1 MATTGEIP
9 TTQLLISSGNGPV
22 ARTVLQTPLRDAE
35 PSEIPVIDVSSLC
48 KDSST
53 LADRQAV
60 ARQIRDAATNTGFFY
75 IAQHGIPAPT
85 TAAAHAAVLDFFRQ
99 PVETKMQA
107 SINRSARFNGYK
119 PAATQRINPFESV
132 DVRESFS
139 WVYDPRYDPT
149 VEDPSKIP
157 PEAAAH
163 LCLEDFPWEATA
175 NLPQF
180 KAAVVDYWRA
190 CLGLARALVRAFALA
205 LDLDEHFFDEKVTY
219 PDAVLAMNY
228 YPPIPKPTGDDAATG
243 RAQSEQEVSIG
254 SHTDF
259 QLFTILWQDDNG
271 GLQVLN
277 RQGQWINAKPIE
289 GTLVVNIA
297 DYLQRITNDRYI
309 STVHRAQNWSGR
321 ERVSMP
327 FFVGFNWNESCGV
340 LDSCVAEG
348 EEKRYEE
355 ISCSEWVTRRA
366 KAMYKTE
373 GFSNEKT
380 AVPSS

>member
-1 MATTGEIP
+1 MATSEIP
-9 TTQLLISSGNGPV
+9 TTQLLISSGNGP
-22 ARTVLQTPLRDAE
+22 
-35 PSEIPVIDVSSLC
+35 PSEIPVIDVSGL
-48 KDSST
+48 SSAS

-60 ARQIRDAATNTGFFY
+60 ARQIKDAATNTGFFY
-75 IAQHGIPAPT
+75 ISRHGIPRQT
-85 TAAAHAAVLDFFRQ
+85 TAAAHAACLDFFRQ
-99 PVETKMQA
+99 PVAVKSRA
-107 SINRSARFNGYK
+107 SIDRSRRFNGYK
-119 PAATQRINPFESV
+119 AAATQRINPFESV

-139 WVYDPRYDPT
+139 WAYDPRFDPA
-149 VEDPSKIP
+149 VADVADIP
-157 PEAAAH
+157 PEVASH
-163 LCLEDFPWEATA
+163 LTLEDFPWEATA
-175 NLPQF
+175 NMPQI
-180 KAAVVDYWRA
+180 KAAIVDYWRS

-205 LDLDEHFFDEKVTY
+205 LDLDEHFFDSKVTY
-219 PDAVLAMNY
+219 PDAVLAMNC
-228 YPPIPKPTGDDAATG
+228 YPPIPKPTGNDVLG
-243 RAQSEQEVSIG
+243 RSQSEQEVSIG

-373 GFSNEKT
+373 GFWTGKS
-380 AVPSS
+380 AVSSS